1 MFPKTDWEV
10 NDRIVVNGK
19 HGTIKEF
26 SPDAKKVYVEHR
38 DNENQPYVRW
48 YDKGELPAFNPT
60 PSAAQSDST
69 PPPLPASKGGETKE
83 IQEVAIV
90 QAPEGLRRGVV
101 IHHKHLNYNRI
112 IESVDGYTLTLAAG
126 QGKVQWDVSVWEIV
140 PPDTNVVAMLL
151 GVMDAQRGRIDEI
164 EGTLKEQSQ
173 RLGKQAA
180 TIAAIKSDEEF
191 QDKYEQLHE
200 DYEDLAKKLLKVET
214 ERDELKK
221 VNDKQSELL
230 KQAAA
235 PTPFSTDVNPQ
246 KIIDSLRTENK
257 LLERD
262 NDKLK
267 ADLAKA
273 LQSPYEALEIRLAG
287 IEEKLAE
294 AADWIEGAVE
304 RSMDEAELAAER
316 RVLELNQPVSDYAP
330 LFLVMAKAFASAAS
344 VDLKAVG

>member
-221 VNDKQSELL
+221 VNEQQSELL
-230 KQAAA
+230 KQAALEA
-235 PTPFSTDVNPQ
+235 AQKANAHATNESIRAEVNV
-246 KIIDSLRTENK
+246 LVRE
-257 LLERD
+257 

-273 LQSPYEALEIRLAG
+273 LKSPSDALELRLAG
-287 IEEKLAE
+287 IEEKLAD